1 MKAFKRICMF
11 FLAVLLPG
19 CDSLIDLNPES
30 SISVNS
36 FWKTEEDAQGGLV
49 GMYNQFREFTRANL
63 ILLGEARSETMGNG
77 LANADF
83 RIKYFENTLSETN
96 ADLGWQQLYRIV
108 NYANLVLKYVPDI
121 SFKNE
126 STKQATLAQAYAMR
140 AYVYFVMARTWGALP
155 LLTDPV
161 EGYDPV
167 TTFQTRVPVEEVFSL
182 IESDIDKAYGMFPD
196 NKYGSGRKF
205 WSKPALDMLK
215 AEVYLWT
222 ARRMN
227 GGNQDLNKALEA
239 LNEAGQSDVALLDDF
254 SKIFSYDNKGNK
266 EVILASRFADLE
278 AGNNYFAD
286 MYIVSTDL
294 NPSMGTQALQTVG
307 VGGGNNWWAPTALVR
322 NQFASEDQRRNAS
335 FIELYNDKNGA
346 KSYVTSVVLKG
357 KGFVDG
363 GIRKFLDD
371 VIIYR
376 YADLLLM
383 KAEVKNALGQDPS
396 PEINQVRRRAYGN
409 TFEQFRF
416 VNGTKEANDEA
427 ILKERLLEFA
437 FEGKR
442 WWDLVRFGKA
452 FEKVPSLKGRQNDQ
466 YLLLWPIPLQTL
478 SLNSK
483 LVQNPGY
490 K

>member
-1 MKAFKRICMF
+1 M
-11 FLAVLLPG
+11 
-19 CDSLIDLNPES
+19 
-30 SISVNS
+30 
-36 FWKTEEDAQGGLV
+36 
-49 GMYNQFREFTRANL
+49 
-63 ILLGEARSETMGNG
+63 
-77 LANADF
+77 
-83 RIKYFENTLSETN
+83 
-96 ADLGWQQLYRIV
+96 
-108 NYANLVLKYVPDI
+108 
-121 SFKNE
+121 
-126 STKQATLAQAYAMR
+126 
-140 AYVYFVMARTWGALP
+140 
-155 LLTDPV
+155 
-161 EGYDPV
+161 
-167 TTFQTRVPVEEVFSL
+167 
-182 IESDIDKAYGMFPD
+182 
-196 NKYGSGRKF
+196 
-205 WSKPALDMLK
+205 
-215 AEVYLWT
+215 
-222 ARRMN
+222 
-227 GGNQDLNKALEA
+227 
-239 LNEAGQSDVALLDDF
+239 
-254 SKIFSYDNKGNK
+254 
-266 EVILASRFADLE
+266 
-278 AGNNYFAD
+278 
-286 MYIVSTDL
+286 
-294 NPSMGTQALQTVG
+294 
-307 VGGGNNWWAPTALVR
+307 R
-322 NQFASEDQRRNAS
+322 NQFALEDQRRNAS

>member
-1 MKAFKRICMF
+1 MKAFKRTSML
-11 FLAVLLPG
+11 FLVALLLG
-19 CDSLIDLNPES
+19 CNSLIDLNPES

-126 STKQATLAQAYAMR
+126 STRQATLAQAYAMR

-307 VGGGNNWWAPTALVR
+307 VGGGNNWWAPH
-322 NQFASEDQRRNAS
+322 
-335 FIELYNDKNGA
+335 
-346 KSYVTSVVLKG
+346 
-357 KGFVDG
+357 
-363 GIRKFLDD
+363 
-371 VIIYR
+371 
-376 YADLLLM
+376 
-383 KAEVKNALGQDPS
+383 
-396 PEINQVRRRAYGN
+396 RA
-409 TFEQFRF
+409 R
-416 VNGTKEANDEA
+416 A
-427 ILKERLLEFA
+427 
-437 FEGKR
+437 
-442 WWDLVRFGKA
+442 
-452 FEKVPSLKGRQNDQ
+452 
-466 YLLLWPIPLQTL
+466 
-478 SLNSK
+478 
-483 LVQNPGY
+483 
-490 K
+490 